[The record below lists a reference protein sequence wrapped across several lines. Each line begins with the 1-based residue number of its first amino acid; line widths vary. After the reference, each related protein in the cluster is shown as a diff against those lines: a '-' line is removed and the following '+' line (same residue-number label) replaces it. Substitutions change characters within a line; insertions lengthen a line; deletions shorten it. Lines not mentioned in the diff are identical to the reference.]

1 MGTGALV
8 IQNNC
13 YCSICEDSGNGEGW
27 VCSMHHCVILAKGRG
42 GLVAGGGL
50 CLRYEGEQPQKY
62 Y

>member
-8 IQNNC
+8 IQ
-13 YCSICEDSGNGEGW
+13 YTVIVSIGEDSGNGEGW

-50 CLRYEGEQPQKY
+50 CLRYEGEQPQIY